1 MTQGR
6 HGLVATLGV
15 QTMTNDQKQHW
26 DEVYAKN
33 PEFFGDEP
41 SIFARQAL
49 ELFRENGVSSL
60 LELGPGQGRDTVFFA
75 ENGIAVTGWTTRTS
89 RSRN

>member
-1 MTQGR
+1 
-6 HGLVATLGV
+6 
-15 QTMTNDQKQHW
+15 MTNDQKQHW
-26 DEVYAKN
+26 DEVYARA
-33 PEFFGDEP
+33 PEFFGDQP

-75 ENGIAVTGWTTRTS
+75 ENGIAVTGLDYS
-89 RSRN
+89 NQSISELNAKAAA